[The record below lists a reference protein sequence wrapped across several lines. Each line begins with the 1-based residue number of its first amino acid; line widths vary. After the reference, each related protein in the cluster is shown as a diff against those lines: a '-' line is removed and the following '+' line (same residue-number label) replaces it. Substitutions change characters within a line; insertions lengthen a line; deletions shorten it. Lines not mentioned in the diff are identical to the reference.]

1 MAELP
6 RLMLHCCCAPCSS
19 HVLEYLSPH
28 YNITALFFNPNIK
41 PVGEYEKRAG
51 EMEKLLSLAS
61 YPNNVELLVVDY
73 DGIVFDTLACPFM
86 DEPEGGRRCRI
97 CFEIRLSET
106 AKQAKNGGYDYFATT
121 LSVSP
126 HKDAALINDV
136 GNRAAEKYGASNCGT
151 GKCGTGYLPAD
162 FKKHS
167 GFSRSVELS
176 RQYGLY
182 RQNYCGCR
190 PIDSAP
196 GNLSGE
202 HNNA

>member
-1 MAELP
+1 MTELP

-19 HVLEYLSPH
+19 HVLEYLSPQ
-28 YNITALFFNPNIK
+28 YNITALFFNPNIR
-41 PVGEYEKRAG
+41 PAAEFEKRAA

-61 YPNNVELLVVDY
+61 YPNNVELLVVDH
-73 DGIVFDTLACPFM
+73 DGDIFETLASPFM
-86 DEPEGGRRCRI
+86 DEPEGGRRCEV
-97 CFEIRLSET
+97 CFVIRLSKT

-126 HKDAALINDV
+126 HKDAALINGV
-136 GNRAAEKYGASNCGT
+136 GNWAAGKHGAA
-151 GKCGTGYLPAD
+151 YLPAD
-162 FKKHS
+162 FKKRG

-190 PIDSAP
+190 PIGYTP
-196 GNLSGE
+196 GKLSGE
-202 HNNA
+202 QSNA